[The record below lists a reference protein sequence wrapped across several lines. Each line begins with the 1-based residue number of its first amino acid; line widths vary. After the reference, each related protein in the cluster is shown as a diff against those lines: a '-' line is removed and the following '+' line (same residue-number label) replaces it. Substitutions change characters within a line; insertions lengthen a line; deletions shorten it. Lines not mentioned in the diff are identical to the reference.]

1 MRNGKSDKSASLSK
15 LVEIP
20 TTKVSPITVVDKLED
35 ITCYVEESSNAS
47 VKSSA
52 TARKWFKSRSLK
64 ACVRYFL
71 TYFYFSWNDSPSK
84 TMKGVFY
91 FI

>member
-52 TARKWFKSRSLK
+52 TARK
-64 ACVRYFL
+64 
-71 TYFYFSWNDSPSK
+71 
-84 TMKGVFY
+84 
-91 FI
+91 